1 MITQK
6 ELKKLLHYD
15 PLTGLFIRL
24 KATKG
29 ARVGDIAGGKEP
41 NGYIRISVQGRRY
54 LAHRLAWLY
63 MTGEWPKEFIDHDDR
78 IRDNNKWLNLNE
90 ATNQE
95 NQRNQKLLKSNT
107 SGVTGVVFHK
117 DRGKWSAR
125 IRITGKYLTL
135 GYFTDKFE
143 AICSRMSSNNK
154 YNFHENHGRG

>member
-1 MITQK
+1 MRRKMLTQK
-6 ELKKLLHYD
+6 ELKELLHYD
-15 PLTGLFIRL
+15 PDTGLLTRI
-24 KATKG
+24 KQNS
-29 ARVGDIAGGKEP
+29 IAGGREP

-78 IRDNNKWLNLNE
+78 IRDNNKWDNLFE

-95 NQRNQKLLKSNT
+95 NQRNQSLRRDNT

-135 GYFTDKFE
+135 GYFIDKFE
-143 AICSRMSSNNK
+143 AICTRMSANNK
-154 YNFHENHGRG
+154 YNFHKNHGRA